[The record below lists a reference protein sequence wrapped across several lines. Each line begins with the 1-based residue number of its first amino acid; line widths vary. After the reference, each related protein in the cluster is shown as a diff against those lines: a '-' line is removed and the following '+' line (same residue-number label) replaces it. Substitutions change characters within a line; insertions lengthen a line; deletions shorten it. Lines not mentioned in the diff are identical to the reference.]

1 MPDNSKI
8 DEAAHALEE
17 HIKETGGKKAAYL
30 IDCLQA
36 VLYDDS
42 LTGIFNR
49 KFFDRILPIEL
60 SASARAGQPHAILFV
75 DNDNLKAIN
84 DDEGH
89 QKGDEAIRN
98 TALSLKNNLRTS
110 DIVCRNS
117 TKADEFL
124 ALLRSTSTRGAY
136 MTADEI
142 RRLIADDY
150 AFTISG
156 GVTSSDVVGVPML
169 YGERGRDTIAA
180 FLDSDGVAERTMARI
195 NEYCSRS
202 GSDKNKA
209 LVMLKNV
216 YDFIRLQ
223 QTAGVKAPD
232 LGKDFEEIAARA
244 IVHYADNAMLKAK
257 QAGKNRIRAYDFG
270 GLGHYTESGVW
281 IPIRM
286 SK

>member
-1 MPDNSKI
+1 MSDAGKI
-8 DEAAHALEE
+8 DEATHALER
-17 HIKETGGKKAAYL
+17 HIKESGGDKADYL
-30 IDCLQA
+30 MNCLQA

-60 SASARAGQPHAILFV
+60 SSSVRAGQPHAILFV

-84 DDEGH
+84 DGEGH
-89 QKGDEAIRN
+89 QKGDEAIKN

-124 ALLRSTSTRGAY
+124 ALLRSTDTRGAY

-156 GVTSSDVVGVPML
+156 GVTSSDVVGVSML
-169 YGERGRDTIAA
+169 YGERGRDTITA
-180 FLDSDGVAERTMARI
+180 FLDSDGSAKRTMARV

-202 GSDKNKA
+202 GSDKNKT

-223 QTAGVKAPD
+223 QKTGGKAPD
-232 LGKDFEEIAARA
+232 PTKDFEEIAARA

-257 QAGKNRIRAYDFG
+257 QAGKNRIMAYGFN

-281 IPIRM
+281 VPIRM